1 MKSIAIPIVI
11 SLIVGGAITEIV
23 FLTTGDSNRPRN
35 EQADSTITLLS
46 ACIAFA
52 VLTLIANIKTRKQ
65 K

>member
-1 MKSIAIPIVI
+1 MRSIVIRIVI
-11 SLIVGGAITEIV
+11 SLIIGGAITEIL

-35 EQADSTITLLS
+35 EHADSTITLVS

-52 VLTLIANIKTRKQ
+52 VLTLIANIKARKQ